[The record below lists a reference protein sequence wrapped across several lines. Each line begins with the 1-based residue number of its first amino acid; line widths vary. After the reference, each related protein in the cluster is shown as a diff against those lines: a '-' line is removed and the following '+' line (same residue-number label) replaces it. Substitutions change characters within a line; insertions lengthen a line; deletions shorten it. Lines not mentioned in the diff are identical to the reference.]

1 MWRRV
6 RTSLGC
12 LPRHRSRVG
21 VEGRAQRTHRVEESR
36 SNGADGNAERLG
48 DLDERKVEVVV
59 QHDDGAVINRQPAE
73 CTLQLVAV
81 SDGRDVIGS
90 DVSSK

>member
-1 MWRRV
+1 M
-6 RTSLGC
+6 GY

-21 VEGRAQRTHRVEESR
+21 VEGRAQCTHRVEKSG

-48 DLDERKVEVVV
+48 DVDERKVKVVV
-59 QHDDGAVINRQPAE
+59 QHDDCAVVDRQPPE
-73 CTLQLVAV
+73 RTLQLVAV

-90 DVSSK
+90 G